1 MSADEEFIAL
11 FAQEAEVRLR
21 RLGEQLLELESAGA
35 SADLLDDIFRE
46 AHTLKGAA
54 AVVGLDD
61 VSSVAH
67 ALEDLLEGLRRGESE
82 PTGALVDTA
91 LAVVDGLN
99 EIVPL
104 VLVGED
110 CSDDAVRIIAM
121 LEGFAVGTSDEAPTE
136 PAVGPVAG
144 SVAESVAVA
153 VGAAVEAGAAEGV
166 DSPASP
172 ASAVVPASA
181 GPAAPHAPD
190 APASGAPAAG
200 GPAPDAPAAGDPTA
214 CDPTVPGERSPRSDR
229 AARRGAGGVGETIV
243 VPAGRLDEIV
253 RLVGESAA
261 AHLRLGRMLSDRHGL
276 DPSSVSEFRE
286 LSRVLNDLQERTMRA
301 RMVPV
306 ATITDQLHR
315 AVRDLGRS
323 LGKSVVWDVR
333 GEETELDRGVL
344 QQLADPLMHLV
355 RNAVD
360 HGIESPEER
369 VARGKPVEAT
379 VRLHAMQLGSEV
391 IIAVSDDGGGIDVDR
406 VREEAGAQGTDT
418 ESLGDDDVLSMIFRS
433 GLSTATFI
441 SEISGRGVGLD
452 AVRSSV
458 EGVRGRIEVHSE
470 PGRGCEFRIIVP
482 ITLAVMPC
490 LLVSAGGRRYAV
502 PMHSVLVSVAYDP
515 TKESRSEGR
524 TRVWVGDRPVPV
536 ANLSDT
542 LGHPSDPAG
551 AGAVVVLAGVTR
563 SHAFRVDELIGQRD
577 VVVKGLGKLLPRLDL
592 MAGASVEPDGSIIL
606 VLDAPGLIDRARLAH
621 AGGDRIA
628 SALEPE
634 LMAGRGASGGAVLV
648 VDDAMTVRE
657 LQRSILR
664 RAGFDVRVAGDGV
677 EALAALAEAPADL
690 VLTDVDMPNMD
701 GFALTEAIRAQ
712 PSTEN
717 LPILILTSR
726 DSDTDRQR
734 GLEAGADGYIVKSA
748 FDEAGLLAAVNRLL
762 GRA

>member
-1 MSADEEFIAL
+1 MNGDEEFIAL

-21 RLGEQLLELESAGA
+21 RLGQQLLELETDGA
-35 SADLLDDIFRE
+35 SPDLIDDIFRE

-54 AVVGLDD
+54 GVVGLDD

-67 ALEDLLEGLRRGESE
+67 ALEDLLEGVRRGESE
-82 PTGALVDTA
+82 PTGELVDTA

-99 EIVPL
+99 AIVPL

-110 CSDDAVRIIAM
+110 CAEEAARVIAM
-121 LEGFAVGTSDEAPTE
+121 IDAFTTGEAVPVVAGATAAEVMVE
-136 PAVGPVAG
+136 PAPPTTSPPPRTSAPPTTSAPPKPPAEPVEPVEPAEPAEPVEPVA
-144 SVAESVAVA
+144 STKSADATESPEPVTP
-153 VGAAVEAGAAEGV
+153 ER
-166 DSPASP
+166 
-172 ASAVVPASA
+172 
-181 GPAAPHAPD
+181 
-190 APASGAPAAG
+190 
-200 GPAPDAPAAGDPTA
+200 
-214 CDPTVPGERSPRSDR
+214 PGRRST
-229 AARRGAGGVGETIV
+229 GTVGETIV
-243 VPAGRLDEIV
+243 LPAGRLDELV

-276 DPSSVSEFRE
+276 DPSSVSEYRE

-315 AVRDLGRS
+315 AVRDIARS

-369 VARGKPVEAT
+369 VAAGKPAEAT

-391 IIAVSDDGGGIDVDR
+391 IIAVSDDGGGIDVER
-406 VREEAGAQGTDT
+406 VREEAAAQGTDT
-418 ESLGDDDVLSMIFRS
+418 VSLGDDDVLSLIFRS
-433 GLSTATFI
+433 GLSTARFI

-470 PGRGCEFRIIVP
+470 PGQGSEFRLIVP

-490 LLVSAGGRRYAV
+490 LLVAAGGRRYAV
-502 PMHSVLVSVAYDP
+502 PMHSVLVSVAHDP
-515 TKESRSEGR
+515 DKEIRSEGR
-524 TRVWVGDRPVPV
+524 TRVWVGERPVPV

-542 LGHPSDPAG
+542 LGHPTDPAD

-577 VVVKGLGKLLPRLDL
+577 VVVKGLGKLLPRLDM

-628 SALEPE
+628 NALESE
-634 LMAGRGASGGAVLV
+634 LMVERGVTGGSILV

-657 LQRSILR
+657 LQRSILER
-664 RAGFDVRVAGDGV
+664 SGFDVRVAGDGV
-677 EALAALAEAPADL
+677 EALAALAEAPVDL

-712 PSTEN
+712 PATEN

-762 GRA
+762 GRS